1 MELLRIRSKS
11 GSEDRLRLRDHLSVP
26 YLLEAETVEL
36 APGSWIRRVG
46 YPELPGCTAEAVVL
60 EDALRLL
67 ERSRI
72 EMIVRMVG
80 EDRLPPVP
88 RPPLQDCDPVGL
100 AQQLGLSDEIMILI
114 AVDKEQVAAS
124 TKTDF

>member
-1 MELLRIRSKS
+1 M
-11 GSEDRLRLRDHLSVP
+11 RLCDHLRVP

-46 YPELPGCTAEAVVL
+46 YPELPGCTAESVVL

-80 EDRLPPVP
+80 EDRPPPVP
-88 RPPLQDCDPVGL
+88 RPPLRDCDPVGL
-100 AQQLGLSDEIMILI
+100 AQQLGVSDEIMAQI
-114 AVDKEQVAAS
+114 ADDKETAAA
-124 TKTDF
+124 KTTTND

>member
-1 MELLRIRSKS
+1 ME
-11 GSEDRLRLRDHLSVP
+11 ERLRLRDHLSVP

-46 YPELPGCTAEAVVL
+46 YRESRGCTAESVVL

-72 EMIVRMVG
+72 EMIVRMIG
-80 EDRLPPVP
+80 EDRPPPVP
-88 RPPLQDCDPVGL
+88 RPPLQDCDPIGL
-100 AQQLGLSDEIMILI
+100 AQQLGLSDEIMVLI
-114 AVDKEQVAAS
+114 ADDKEPVTAK
-124 TKTDF
+124 TKNNC

>member
-1 MELLRIRSKS
+1 M
-11 GSEDRLRLRDHLSVP
+11 
-26 YLLEAETVEL
+26 EAETVEL

-46 YPELPGCTAEAVVL
+46 YPELPGCTAESVVL

-80 EDRLPPVP
+80 EDRPPPVP
-88 RPPLQDCDPVGL
+88 RPPLWDCDPVGL
-100 AQQLGLSDEIMILI
+100 AQQLGVSDEIMAQI
-114 AVDKEQVAAS
+114 ADDKETAAA
-124 TKTDF
+124 KTTTND